1 VTPAAKRGEQ
11 LFFSQPL
18 SCFRCHGG
26 FNFSSGTDF
35 EGRRGGEGEGR
46 DSKYKVPT
54 LRNVAVTAPYM
65 HDGSLATLSDVLD
78 EYAAGRR
85 LLDEGAHGFPIN
97 VDQKLDLIAF
107 LNTLTDTEFLH
118 DPRFSDPRRH

>member
-1 VTPAAKRGEQ
+1 
-11 LFFSQPL
+11 
-18 SCFRCHGG
+18 
-26 FNFSSGTDF
+26 
-35 EGRRGGEGEGR
+35 
-46 DSKYKVPT
+46 
-54 LRNVAVTAPYM
+54 M